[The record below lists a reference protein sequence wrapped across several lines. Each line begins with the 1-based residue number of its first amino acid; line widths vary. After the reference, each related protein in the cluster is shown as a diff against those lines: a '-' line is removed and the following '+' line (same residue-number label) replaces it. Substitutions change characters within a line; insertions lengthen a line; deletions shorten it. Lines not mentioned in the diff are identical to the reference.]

1 MKYVGLGF
9 QPLSAALGE
18 NSPFVMETQ
27 GKSWA
32 VPFYELKNPERKH
45 FFHFKARG
53 SFRTFTL
60 TSYRNSLDFTTLHI

>member
-32 VPFYELKNPERKH
+32 VPFYELKIQKGN
-45 FFHFKARG
+45 
-53 SFRTFTL
+53 TFSIL
-60 TSYRNSLDFTTLHI
+60 KPGGVLELSH